1 MAGTVSLGSMGTS
14 GSTSRLFGS
23 ASGIDT
29 EKLIGALSDAKRL
42 PADRLE
48 AKIDTNKA
56 KIEAYGEL
64 RTRLTALRDAVAG
77 LRNPSGTL
85 GVRENVFEA
94 KEVSFSSSTATS
106 PASIVGVGA
115 GNDVAT
121 GRFEL
126 VVEQLATARK
136 LSGDA
141 ATSATA
147 DLADSMGSG
156 AFSGSFRL
164 GLAGGTDATIAVDG
178 TMSLDDVRAAI
189 NAQSA
194 TSGVSA
200 SIVKVGAS
208 DHRLVLTATR
218 TGAEVTLAN
227 GGADDVLAK
236 LGLSADAGATF
247 KNPLAAAR
255 PAIFSIDGIELTRDT
270 NQITDAVPGMTL
282 NLFKAEPQTT
292 VTVEVE
298 RSLSG
303 IRDAV
308 TAFAD
313 AYNGVRDFVD
323 EQRALNDDGK
333 AAEGAVLFND
343 ATLRS
348 LTQALSETVARP
360 VAGLTSGGPTNLAG
374 IGLSLDPNNRLQ
386 VDGAKLETAL
396 LDDLDA
402 VRDVLEFR
410 FTSSS
415 ANLRVFDR
423 GNGLTD
429 TSFSLVV
436 QDANGDGVAESAT
449 ADGVALEVV
458 GGRLIGPQGSAYAGL
473 EMIWAGRGT
482 ETITVEATQGVA
494 DKLFNLL
501 DETVDVDNGTLR
513 KASDTLTDRNT
524 DYAAEI
530 ERVDQRVE
538 RYREQ
543 LYLKFQAMETA
554 MSLAQSM
561 LEQVKAAFG
570 GNQDD

>member
-1 MAGTVSLGSMGTS
+1 MAGTVSLGSMGSS
-14 GSTSRLFGS
+14 GGTSRLFGS

-56 KIEAYGEL
+56 RIEAYGEL

-85 GVRENVFEA
+85 GVRDNVFEA
-94 KEVSFSSSTATS
+94 KEVTFSSSTTTS

-126 VVEQLATARK
+126 VVEQLAAARK

-147 DLADSMGSG
+147 DLADSLGGG
-156 AFSGSFRL
+156 AFTGSLRL
-164 GLAGGTDATIAVDG
+164 GLAGGTEATIAVDG
-178 TMSLDDVRAAI
+178 TMSLDDLRAAI

-200 SIVKVGAS
+200 SIVKVGPS

-227 GGADDVLAK
+227 GDADDVLAK
-236 LGLSADAGATF
+236 LGLSADGGATF

-292 VTVEVE
+292 
-298 RSLSG
+298 RHGRGRAL
-303 IRDAV
+303 AV
-308 TAFAD
+308 
-313 AYNGVRDFVD
+313 GHPRRRHRLRRRLQWHSRLVD

-374 IGLSLDPNNRLQ
+374 IGLSLDPNNRVQ

-458 GGRLIGPQGSAYAGL
+458 VGRLIGPQGSAYAGL